1 MRGSSP
7 AASLNTASLMLAAL
21 LAMVSTWTSMLLI
34 YVVKA
39 GSLTAIISA
48 AVGVAS
54 IAEGSEVTT
63 VPMPEV

>member
-1 MRGSSP
+1 
-7 AASLNTASLMLAAL
+7 MLAAL